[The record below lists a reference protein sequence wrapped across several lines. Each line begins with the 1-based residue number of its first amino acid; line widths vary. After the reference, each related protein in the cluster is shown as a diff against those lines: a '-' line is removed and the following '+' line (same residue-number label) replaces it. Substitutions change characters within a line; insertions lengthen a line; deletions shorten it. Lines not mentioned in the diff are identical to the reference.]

1 MRSLRTLTL
10 VACTLSLTACAGGA
24 GGLGGLG
31 DILGSVIGG
40 GAQGSQTQQLQG
52 EVQQVDTQSQRLT
65 VRTQQGQTGSVRYDQ
80 RTVVVYRQQ
89 QYPVTALERG
99 DIINLQL
106 VQTAQNEVYVERV
119 DVMQSIQE
127 RRGQ

>member
-1 MRSLRTLTL
+1 MRSIRSLAVVAFTLTL
-10 VACTLSLTACAGGA
+10 SACAGGA
-24 GGLGGLG
+24 GGLGGIG
-31 DILGSVIGG
+31 DILGSVMGG
-40 GAQGSQTQQLQG
+40 GAQEPQTQQVQG
-52 EVQQVDTQSQRLT
+52 EVQQVDTQGQRLT
-65 VRTQQGQTGSVRYDQ
+65 FRTQQGQTGSVRYDQ

-106 VQTAQNEVYVERV
+106 VQASQNEVYVQRV
-119 DVMQSIQE
+119 DVVQSIQE